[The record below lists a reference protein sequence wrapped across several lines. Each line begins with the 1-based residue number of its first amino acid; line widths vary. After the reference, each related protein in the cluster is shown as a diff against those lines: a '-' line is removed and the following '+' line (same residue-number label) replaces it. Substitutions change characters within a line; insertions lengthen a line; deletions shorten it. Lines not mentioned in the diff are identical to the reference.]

1 MAAVAGVACERS
13 HHASHNPRNGRS
25 RSPCRSGIHRGPRP
39 SHHLRHSA
47 STHQV
52 RQKPGERLPHPH
64 RREGGLVT
72 TLDLSPAPAPAPA
85 TRRIVRHGLIEA
97 RLLIRNGE
105 QLLLAL
111 VIPLAILVAGRFA
124 DSAISNSPI
133 ASLDLL
139 GPSVLALAVWSS
151 GFTSIAITTAFE
163 RRYGVL
169 ERLATTPLGKPGLLA
184 GKALA
189 VIMIMLGQLVIL
201 AGAALG
207 LGWRPR
213 FTPLSAGLAVILVI
227 LAAAT
232 FVCLALLL
240 AGRLR
245 AETTLGL
252 ANLIYVILVIG
263 GALIIP
269 LERYPAALR
278 PVIEVLPT

>member
-1 MAAVAGVACERS
+1 MTA
-13 HHASHNPRNGRS
+13 
-25 RSPCRSGIHRGPRP
+25 
-39 SHHLRHSA
+39 
-47 STHQV
+47 
-52 RQKPGERLPHPH
+52 
-64 RREGGLVT
+64 
-72 TLDLSPAPAPAPA
+72 LDLSPAPAPAPPA
-85 TRRIVRHGLIEA
+85 RRIIRHGFIEA
-97 RLLIRNGE
+97 RLLIRNAE

-111 VIPLAILVAGRFA
+111 VIPLAILVAGSFA
-124 DSAISNSPI
+124 SASIG
-133 ASLDLL
+133 SLELL

-151 GFTSIAITTAFE
+151 AFASVAISTAFE

-169 ERLATTPLGKPGLLA
+169 ERLATTPLGKSGLLA

-189 VIMIMLGQLVIL
+189 VIMIIFGQLVIL
-201 AGAALG
+201 SGAALG

-213 FTPLSAGLAVILVI
+213 FTLLSAGLAVILVI

-269 LERYPAALR
+269 LERYPAVMR
-278 PVIEVLPT
+278 PVIEALPTAALGEGLRAAANGQVLGWPVLVLLAWLLAAGLAAWKGFRWTS

>member
-1 MAAVAGVACERS
+1 
-13 HHASHNPRNGRS
+13 
-25 RSPCRSGIHRGPRP
+25 
-39 SHHLRHSA
+39 
-47 STHQV
+47 
-52 RQKPGERLPHPH
+52 
-64 RREGGLVT
+64 VT
-72 TLDLSPAPAPAPA
+72 ALDLSPAPAAAPPAK
-85 TRRIVRHGLIEA
+85 RIIRHGLIEA

-124 DSAISNSPI
+124 AKSIGSMQV
-133 ASLDLL
+133 L

-151 GFTSIAITTAFE
+151 AFTSTAITTAFE

-169 ERLATTPLGKPGLLA
+169 ERLATTPLGKHGLLA

-207 LGWRPR
+207 LGWRPA
-213 FTPLSAGLAVILVI
+213 FTPLSASLAVLLVI
-227 LAAAT
+227 LATGT

-245 AETTLGL
+245 AESVLGL

-269 LERYPAALR
+269 LARYPAVLR
-278 PVIEVLPT
+278 PVIEALPTAALGEGLRAAANGQVLGWPVLVLLAWLVAAGFAAWKGFRWTS

>member
-1 MAAVAGVACERS
+1 MTA
-13 HHASHNPRNGRS
+13 
-25 RSPCRSGIHRGPRP
+25 
-39 SHHLRHSA
+39 
-47 STHQV
+47 
-52 RQKPGERLPHPH
+52 
-64 RREGGLVT
+64 
-72 TLDLSPAPAPAPA
+72 LDLSPAPAAAPPAK
-85 TRRIVRHGLIEA
+85 RIIRHGLIEA

-124 DSAISNSPI
+124 ARSIGSMQV
-133 ASLDLL
+133 L

-151 GFTSIAITTAFE
+151 AFTSTAITTAFE

-169 ERLATTPLGKPGLLA
+169 ERLATTPLGKHGLLA

-201 AGAALG
+201 AGAALA
-207 LGWRPR
+207 LGWRPA
-213 FTPLSAGLAVILVI
+213 FTALSALLAVLLVI
-227 LAAAT
+227 LATAT

-245 AETTLGL
+245 AESVLGL
-252 ANLIYVILVIG
+252 ANLIYVILLIG

-269 LERYPAALR
+269 LARYPAVLR
-278 PVIEVLPT
+278 PVIEALPTAALGEGLRAAANGQILGWPVLVLLAWLVAAGLAAWKGFRWTS